1 MMGTGSRPD
10 LRGDPGQQLILG
22 GEVPPHVRHLVQGRA
37 SWKVASARLSAA
49 AACTFCPTMMI
60 EGKAKVS

>member
-1 MMGTGSRPD
+1 
-10 LRGDPGQQLILG
+10 
-22 GEVPPHVRHLVQGRA
+22 VRHLVQGRA